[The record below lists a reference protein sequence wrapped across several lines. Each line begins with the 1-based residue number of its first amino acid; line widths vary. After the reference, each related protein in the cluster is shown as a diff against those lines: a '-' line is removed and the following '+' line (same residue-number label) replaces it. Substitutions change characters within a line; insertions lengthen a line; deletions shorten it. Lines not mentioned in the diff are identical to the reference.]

1 MTERAPVTLLGR
13 LTSLVELRREIHHW
27 PELRFQEH
35 RTAALVEAR
44 LLASGYT
51 VRSGVGGT
59 GLFAFREPAGSG
71 PHVLIRADMDALP
84 VTDLKDVPY
93 ASAVPGVAHA
103 CGHDVHTV
111 VALGV
116 AERFAETRMP
126 PGRVSFVFQPAEERP
141 FGQPSGANAMLAE
154 GILDGSPP
162 DAVLGL
168 HCWPDLPVG
177 SVGIDERI
185 AMGAKDAFRITLTGS
200 GAHAATPS
208 RGRDAILGIAQL
220 VTALHQGFSR
230 MRDAGDLAVLNI
242 GTVRGGTSQ
251 SIIADRAET
260 TGTVRTVDPVVRAR
274 LRTEIDR
281 IATASAAMLALDCEV
296 TWADEMPP
304 IINDP
309 RLVRCARVVAE
320 DLLGREN
327 TRLLTVPPMTSDDFA
342 LFAELAPALYLKLG
356 VCGGGACSPLH
367 NGAFDIDEGAIGV
380 GVAVLHAIT
389 TQILTRTLDGWDPV

>member
-1 MTERAPVTLLGR
+1 M
-13 LTSLVELRREIHHW
+13 
-27 PELRFQEH
+27 
-35 RTAALVEAR
+35 
-44 LLASGYT
+44 LASGYT

-59 GLFAFREPAGSG
+59 GLFAFREAVAPG

-93 ASAVPGVAHA
+93 ASAVPSVAHA

-116 AERFAETRMP
+116 AERLAETP
-126 PGRVSFVFQPAEERP
+126 LPLGRVSFAFQPAEERP

-154 GILDGSPP
+154 GILDGWPP

-177 SVGIDERI
+177 SIGIDERI
-185 AMGAKDAFRITLTGS
+185 AMGAKDAFRIKLTGK

-230 MRDAGDLAVLNI
+230 IRDAGDLAVMNI
-242 GTVRGGTSQ
+242 GTVHGGTSQ
-251 SIIADRAET
+251 SIIADAAET

-274 LRTEIDR
+274 LRTEINR
-281 IATASAAMLALDCEV
+281 IATASAAMLALDCEF
-296 TWADEMPP
+296 TWADEMPA
-304 IINDP
+304 IFNDP
-309 RLVRCARVVAE
+309 RLTRCARMVAE

-356 VCGGGACSPLH
+356 VCGGDTCPPLH
-367 NGAFDIDEGAIGV
+367 SGAFDIDERAIGV
-380 GVAVLHAIT
+380 GVAILHAIT
-389 TQILTRTLDGWDPV
+389 TQILTRTLDGWDPA